1 MQQKKKWFL
10 SFKDCKIDKYIGC
23 QMKDKKPEI
32 TMPEMRAVTSLD
44 SADVQRINRIL

>member
-23 QMKDKKPEI
+23 QMKDKSQK
-32 TMPEMRAVTSLD
+32 L
-44 SADVQRINRIL
+44 QCQK